1 MLTFFMSVLLIT
13 QPTIL
18 SEQGSGFSFEFD
30 YATFKESDTLA
41 HIEFYFK
48 IPYSALVFERRDSVF
63 VGSYLI
69 TAQLKDERKEPLADK
84 VWENEVVAGGY
95 EQSQQSDG
103 YDDAQ
108 INFYFKIPKK
118 KRLNSSIKI
127 EDLNSSRQK
136 TLNINIA
143 LLNHLSGLRINKF
156 GRPNPNRNF
165 LEKDTVEV
173 YWEVFNILND
183 YDTCSVALLLDNQ
196 ILTSYLVTPDKIRE
210 SGQNRI
216 AGFQARIPL
225 NNYQELESGVYK
237 IRVFYKPTKEEKITE
252 INLSSPFY
260 LSTKGYLRKID
271 ELRYI
276 ATEEEMKQLR
286 KASSSERQRLW
297 QEFWKE
303 KDPTPTT
310 EENEL
315 MEDYFKRI
323 EYCKEQFSKGDRG
336 YKSDRAQIFM
346 KYGTPDQIES
356 ANYQQSTRPYEIW
369 YYYNLNRRFVF
380 VDVSGFGEYVL
391 TSTPEPMR

>member
-1 MLTFFMSVLLIT
+1 MWVFIMSMLLIT
-13 QPTIL
+13 QPTIQ
-18 SEQGSGFSFEFD
+18 SEQGSGFNLYFD
-30 YATFKESDTLA
+30 YAIFKESDTLA

-69 TAQLKDERKEPLADK
+69 TAQLKDERNEPLADK
-84 VWENEVVAGGY
+84 VWQKEIVAGGY

-108 INFYFKIPKK
+108 LNFYFKIPKK
-118 KRLNSSIKI
+118 KKLNSSIKI
-127 EDLNSSRQK
+127 EDLNSARQK
-136 TLNINIA
+136 TLNLSIA
-143 LLNHLSGLRINKF
+143 LLDHLSGLRINKF
-156 GRPNPNRNF
+156 GKPNPNRDF
-165 LEKDTVEV
+165 LERDTVEV
-173 YWEVFNILND
+173 YWEVYNILDD
-183 YDTCSVALLLDNQ
+183 YDTCSIALLLENK
-196 ILTSYLVTPDKIRE
+196 ILTSYLVASNKIWE

-225 NNYQELESGVYK
+225 NTDQELESGIYQ
-237 IRVFYKPTKEEKITE
+237 IRVIYKPTKEKKITE

-260 LSTKGYLRKID
+260 LSTRGYLEKID

-276 ATEEEMKQLR
+276 ATDEEMKQLR
-286 KASSSERQRLW
+286 KAAASERQKFW

-310 EENEL
+310 EENEV
-315 MEDYFKRI
+315 MDDYFKRI
-323 EYCKEQFSKGDRG
+323 EYCKEKFGKGDRG
-336 YKSDRAQIFM
+336 YKSDRARVFM

-356 ANYQQSTRPYEIW
+356 ANYEQSTRPYEIW
-369 YYYNLNRRFVF
+369 YYYNINRRFVF

-391 TSTPEPMR
+391 TWTPEPMR